1 MGFALLQRLWYQR
14 LCGPTLLQFLRAIN
28 LWKYR
33 WFEEEKIWWKNSD
46 NDPNIV
52 NFEDGN
58 SYWWY
63 LSKILA
69 ACKLERVIDWCDIL
83 LLMQKYIRPVF
94 FIIRVQSFVL
104 HIYIHIYKRR
114 NDETGFSQR
123 STPELTFL
131 SYHADSLQVRLTA

>member
-1 MGFALLQRLWYQR
+1 MIHKHKFLSIALLQRLWYQR

-52 NFEDGN
+52 NFEDGY

-104 HIYIHIYKRR
+104 HIQTKKRR
-114 NDETGFSQR
+114 NWFF
-123 STPELTFL
+123 PKI
-131 SYHADSLQVRLTA
+131 HPWAVAK